1 MASDYEPD
9 SILVVLL
16 RTVRDGSGCEARRCE
31 RGDKAFPCYS
41 PRLVAYS
48 SPLRR
53 RPPPPA
59 PMRLT
64 LGLVLSTTVAALPRL
79 AKDALAPQVKLPDPD
94 RHALRL
100 MEFYNAPENQA
111 ADQIKRRS
119 EASARDAEAE
129 CVVAGAQ
136 CCSNPSGE
144 PFCLG
149 GFSCDND
156 ACVAVVAASPVAV
169 AFAVAGAAVSRV
181 VVEGC
186 WRLRAFLF
194 FVCQRE
200 ACLGSRCG
208 WLRR

>member
-1 MASDYEPD
+1 
-9 SILVVLL
+9 
-16 RTVRDGSGCEARRCE
+16 
-31 RGDKAFPCYS
+31 
-41 PRLVAYS
+41 
-48 SPLRR
+48 
-53 RPPPPA
+53 
-59 PMRLT
+59 MRLT

-79 AKDALAPQVKLPDPD
+79 AKDVLAPQVKLPDPD

-156 ACVAVVAASPVAV
+156 ACVAVVAD
-169 AFAVAGAAVSRV
+169 AADAADAAARSAAR
-181 VVEGC
+181 
-186 WRLRAFLF
+186 RA
-194 FVCQRE
+194 
-200 ACLGSRCG
+200 
-208 WLRR
+208 RR

>member
-1 MASDYEPD
+1 
-9 SILVVLL
+9 
-16 RTVRDGSGCEARRCE
+16 
-31 RGDKAFPCYS
+31 
-41 PRLVAYS
+41 
-48 SPLRR
+48 
-53 RPPPPA
+53 
-59 PMRLT
+59 MRLT

-156 ACVAVVAASPVAV
+156 ACVAVVADAADAV
-169 AFAVAGAAVSRV
+169 AALERFKAA
-181 VVEGC
+181 EAKA
-186 WRLRAFLF
+186 LADAETA
-194 FVCQRE
+194 QKKRE
-200 ACLGSRCG
+200 AEKYAKEQEQENNKKAEVAKQKKNKKSKVEEEGIHNRNSKGVGRG
-208 WLRR
+208 KN